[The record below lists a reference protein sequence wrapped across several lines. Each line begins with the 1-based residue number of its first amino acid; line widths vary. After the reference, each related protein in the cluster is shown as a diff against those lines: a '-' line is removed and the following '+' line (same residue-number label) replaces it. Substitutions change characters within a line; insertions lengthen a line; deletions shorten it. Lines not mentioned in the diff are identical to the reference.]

1 MSYEK
6 HRQVIN
12 DYRGDNVLC
21 DGDISVSYA
30 AIPEILDELDVSF
43 TQQHRSEICCV
54 GVIMENTVAHAL
66 LVLYFLSEGINF
78 FLLSVDSPVHNDI
91 PAFCDRI
98 LTLVKDGDTGPLAGR
113 HMRMRP
119 NPAYHGKPMDIRPG
133 SACACFSS
141 SGTSGRAKY
150 ICFRHLP
157 LLRNAGNCLE
167 RFGINSA
174 SKILIPVPAG
184 HMFGLGVGLLP
195 ALLAGASICL
205 IEKNNI
211 VKLLGKTAEFRPSVT
226 LLTPAVIRMLLL
238 LNKQST
244 SEGFYITAGEKIS
257 RQAYQDFEK
266 AYGPLFNLYGCTE
279 MGAIA
284 VSSGSQN
291 DGEARIEGFIKPLPH
306 VEVRTGEAPAG
317 QLLCRHNAGFE
328 TYINSEGMILVTPA
342 LADGWYATSDTG
354 ILEQER
360 GFRVIGRMDHCVNR
374 SGFLVSLDEIGMILE
389 DKFMEIRQAV
399 VFESEDENSLTTKLT
414 AVCELAGGCLMEGNT
429 ARSVCKS
436 IMNRYQVPDEFYFIR
451 DMPRLGSGKP
461 DRKFIIANYKTL

>member
-6 HRQVIN
+6 HRQVIK
-12 DYRGDNVLC
+12 DYRSDNVLC
-21 DGDISVSYA
+21 DGDLSIPYA
-30 AIPEILDELDVSF
+30 AVPGILSEVDVFF
-43 TQQHRSEICCV
+43 TQQRKSEIACV

-66 LVLYFLSEGINF
+66 LVLYFLSEEINF
-78 FLLSVDSPVHNDI
+78 FLLSVDSPVHNGV

-98 LTLVKDGDTGPLAGR
+98 LTLVKGPHSGPLAGR
-113 HMRMRP
+113 HIQMMP
-119 NPAYHGKPMDIRPG
+119 NPACHGAPMDLKPG
-133 SACACFSS
+133 SAGACFSS

-150 ICFRHLP
+150 ICFRHIP

-174 SKILIPVPAG
+174 SKVLIPVPVS

-238 LNKQST
+238 LNKRSI
-244 SEGFYITAGEKIS
+244 SAGMYITAGEKIS
-257 RQAYQDFEK
+257 RQTYLDFERN
-266 AYGPLFNLYGCTE
+266 YGTLLNLYGCTE

-284 VSSGSQN
+284 VSSGEQQ
-291 DGEARIEGFIKPLPH
+291 DAEARTGGFIKPLPH
-306 VEVRTGEAPAG
+306 VELRMGEAPAM

-328 TYINSEGMILVTPA
+328 TYIDSNGMMLSTPA
-342 LADGWYATSDTG
+342 FMDGWYATSDTG
-354 ILEQER
+354 VPHPEQ

-374 SGFLVSLDEIGMILE
+374 SGFLVSLDEIGTILE
-389 DKFMEIRQAV
+389 DKFAEIRQAV
-399 VFESEDENSLTTKLT
+399 VFESEDAATLTTKLT
-414 AVCELAGGCLMEGNT
+414 AVCELAGEHLLEGRT
-429 ARSVCKS
+429 ARSACKS
-436 IMNRYQVPDEFYFIR
+436 LMNRHQVPDEFYFIR
-451 DMPRLGSGKP
+451 NMPRLGSGKP